1 MKSPL
6 KKLNKLIILISW
18 VVQDNKIEKIILHG
32 PNPSSKL
39 ELIKKIFYSLK
50 KLFYNKLTP
59 WS

>member
-39 ELIKKIFYSLK
+39 ELIKKNL
-50 KLFYNKLTP
+50 L
-59 WS
+59 